1 MVARTVLFDVTRM
14 FMRPARSTPTGI
26 DRVNHAYGRWL
37 TGEPDVDVIPV
48 CAWGGVLTPLS
59 KSAFSRILERDQRQ
73 ETAPT
78 PAFGQLLKALEGAR
92 GAAPR
97 PAPAPE
103 RGRVFSAIARYAP
116 AARRTVANWRPAITP
131 ADALYLN
138 VAHFG
143 LEQPGLLRR
152 LEARGVK
159 SAVMIHDLIPIV
171 HPEYCGPSAARW
183 HRRRVDAV
191 LDHASLVL
199 TNSTSTADEVR
210 TFSAGRRT
218 PPIWVAPLGLESA
231 FLNDRPAPLPVGRYF
246 VCVGTIEPRKNL
258 AFLLTLWRRLAERL
272 GDETPRLVLA
282 GRRGWENE
290 SVIDQL
296 ERSPAVLRF
305 VHEAPG
311 LADGELAR
319 LIGSANGLLAPS
331 FSEGFNLPVA
341 EAMAMGTP
349 VIASDIAVHQEL
361 ALGACLIDPVDG
373 PGWLAAIEAAATAR
387 PEVRRANPLSW
398 PDHFGIVKTALGW

>member
-1 MVARTVLFDVTRM
+1 MAARTVLFDVTRM
-14 FMRPARSTPTGI
+14 FMRVPRSTPTGI

-37 TGEPDVDVIPV
+37 ASEPDIDVIPV

-59 KSAFSRILERDQRQ
+59 KPAFAAILDRDERQ
-73 ETAPT
+73 ETAPSL
-78 PAFGQLLKALEGAR
+78 AFGRLLKSFDGSLDPASKPRLE
-92 GAAPR
+92 
-97 PAPAPE
+97 PE
-103 RGRVFSAIARYAP
+103 RGRVLPSIKRYAP
-116 AARRTVANWRPAITP
+116 AARRTLLNWRPAAIP

-152 LEARGVK
+152 LAARGVR
-159 SAVMIHDLIPIV
+159 SAAMIHDLIPIV
-171 HPEYCGPSAARW
+171 HPEYCGPSASRW

-191 LDHASLVL
+191 LDHASVII
-199 TNSTSTADEVR
+199 TNSASTAEEVR
-210 TFSAGRRT
+210 AFAGNRRT
-218 PPIWVAPLGLESA
+218 PTVRVAPLGLESP
-231 FLNDRPAPLPVGRYF
+231 FLDRSPEPLRAGPYF

-258 AFLLTLWRRLAERL
+258 AFLLTLWRRLAEKL

-296 ERSPAVLRF
+296 ERSTAVLRF

-311 LADGELAR
+311 LSDGELAR
-319 LIGSANGLLAPS
+319 LIGSANALLAPS

-349 VIASDIAVHQEL
+349 VIASDIAVHREL
-361 ALGACLIDPVDG
+361 AEGARLIDPLDG
-373 PGWLAAIEAAATAR
+373 PSWLAVIEAATRRRPVAR
-387 PEVRRANPLSW
+387 RVASLSW
-398 PDHFGIVKTALGW
+398 PDHFGIVKDALGW